1 MIANCSCDLIFTRY
15 NASQFCKLIND
26 YLRHS
31 RFQLVSQVW
40 LQDLAPLD
48 PVSRVSGDLWCAGL
62 ASRSITLSMLSVA
75 SCQHRCFLHLGL
87 LINLPP
93 PVETF
98 LAEVLLEGESLR
110 LEEVL
115 LLGSLPP

>member
-1 MIANCSCDLIFTRY
+1 MIVNCSCDLIFTRY

-31 RFQLVSQVW
+31 RLQLVSQVW
-40 LQDLAPLD
+40 LQDLATLD
-48 PVSRVSGDLWCAGL
+48 PVSRVSSDLPCAGL
-62 ASRSITLSMLSVA
+62 ASRSITLFMPRAA
-75 SCQHRCFLHLGL
+75 SYQHRCFLHLDPTFTD
-87 LINLPP
+87 LPP
-93 PVETF
+93 F
-98 LAEVLLEGESLR
+98 LTEVLLGGEFLR